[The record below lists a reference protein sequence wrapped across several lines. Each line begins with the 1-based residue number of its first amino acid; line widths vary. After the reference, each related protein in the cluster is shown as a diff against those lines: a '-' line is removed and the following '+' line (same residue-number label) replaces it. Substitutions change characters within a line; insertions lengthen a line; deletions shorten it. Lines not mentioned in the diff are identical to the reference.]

1 MNPKAVQVIA
11 TGAKKVFSN
20 KYVLITLLV
29 LIVLLIFRKR
39 IKKVVRNRQEKKFD
53 KKEARNVNQLAQ
65 QYRSASNPSGVSW
78 MIDFDGTDEDLMMDL
93 AIQSKGGYKLIADAY
108 KQKFDESLT
117 DRVRSEL
124 DTEDFQSWRYII
136 D

>member
-1 MNPKAVQVIA
+1 MNPKAAQVIA
-11 TGAKKVFSN
+11 AGAKKVLSN

-29 LIVLLIFRKR
+29 LIVLLILRKR

-53 KKEARNVNQLAQ
+53 KKEAKNVNQLAH

-93 AIQSKGGYKLIADAY
+93 ALQSKGGYKLIADAY

-124 DTEDFQSWRYII
+124 DTEDFQKWRYII